1 MGEAGDCCCS
11 ILYLQAI
18 DPGRPAEQLGERAAF
33 GSFRVEAG
41 RFFLAGERP
50 ALVLCPAVSNLFNSR
65 SFVKADSDSG
75 DALNFKEAT
84 DLLIQKVT
92 VADIAEAC
100 GSHVNS
106 VERARLSPDT
116 RHYREPP
123 PGWIAAVARV
133 ARERGRQLIALA
145 DTLERS
151 IGHHG

>member
-1 MGEAGDCCCS
+1 LTRAVQQGS
-11 ILYLQAI
+11 F
-18 DPGRPAEQLGERAAF
+18 GERTAF

-50 ALVLCPAVSNLFNSR
+50 ALFFHPTVSNISDKRKL
-65 SFVKADSDSG
+65 VKVYSDSG
-75 DALNFKEAT
+75 GALNFKEAT

-123 PGWIAAVARV
+123 PGWIAAVARL
-133 ARERGRQLIALA
+133 ARHRGRQLIALA
-145 DTLERS
+145 EVLERS
-151 IGHHG
+151 SGPHH

>member
-1 MGEAGDCCCS
+1 M
-11 ILYLQAI
+11 
-18 DPGRPAEQLGERAAF
+18 
-33 GSFRVEAG
+33 
-41 RFFLAGERP
+41 FLH
-50 ALVLCPAVSNLFNSR
+50 PAVSNMSDNR
-65 SFVKADSDSG
+65 GFVKADSDSG

-123 PGWIAAVARV
+123 PGWIAAVARL
-133 ARERGRQLIALA
+133 ARERGRRLLALA
-145 DTLERS
+145 EALERMD
-151 IGHHG
+151 GHRD

>member
-1 MGEAGDCCCS
+1 LTQAVQQGSFGD
-11 ILYLQAI
+11 
-18 DPGRPAEQLGERAAF
+18 RAAF

-50 ALVLCPAVSNLFNSR
+50 ALFVYPAVSNVSDSR
-65 SFVKADSDSG
+65 ILVKADSDSG

-123 PGWIAAVARV
+123 PGWIAAVARL

-145 DTLERS
+145 DALERRS
-151 IGHHG
+151 GHHD

>member
-1 MGEAGDCCCS
+1 MSDNQG
-11 ILYLQAI
+11 
-18 DPGRPAEQLGERAAF
+18 
-33 GSFRVEAG
+33 
-41 RFFLAGERP
+41 
-50 ALVLCPAVSNLFNSR
+50 
-65 SFVKADSDSG
+65 FVKAGSDNG

-123 PGWIAAVARV
+123 PGWIAAVARL
-133 ARERGRQLIALA
+133 ARERGRRLLALA
-145 DTLERS
+145 EALERME
-151 IGHHG
+151 GNQD

>member
-1 MGEAGDCCCS
+1 MTSAVQQGS
-11 ILYLQAI
+11 F
-18 DPGRPAEQLGERAAF
+18 GERAAF

-50 ALVLCPAVSNLFNSR
+50 ALFLHPAVSNISDSR
-65 SFVKADSDSG
+65 GFVKVSSDSG

-92 VADIAEAC
+92 VAEIAEAC

-123 PGWIAAVARV
+123 PGWIAAVARL
-133 ARERGRQLIALA
+133 ARERGGQLLALA
-145 DTLERS
+145 EAMERS
-151 IGHHG
+151 SGHHD

>member
-1 MGEAGDCCCS
+1 MTRAVQQGS
-11 ILYLQAI
+11 F
-18 DPGRPAEQLGERAAF
+18 GERAAF

-50 ALVLCPAVSNLFNSR
+50 ALFFHPAVSNVSDMMG
-65 SFVKADSDSG
+65 FVKAGSDSG
-75 DALNFKEAT
+75 GMLNFKEAT

-123 PGWIAAVARV
+123 PGWIAAVARL
-133 ARERGRQLIALA
+133 ARERGQQLIALA
-145 DTLERS
+145 EALERS
-151 IGHHG
+151 SGPHD

>member
-1 MGEAGDCCCS
+1 MVNS
-11 ILYLQAI
+11 ILWTRADQQ
-18 DPGRPAEQLGERAAF
+18 GSFGERAAF
-33 GSFRVEAG
+33 GSFVCEAG

-50 ALVLCPAVSNLFNSR
+50 ALFLHPAVSNMYDNR
-65 SFVKADSDSG
+65 GFVRDGSDSG
-75 DALNFKEAT
+75 GALNFKEAT

-92 VADIAEAC
+92 VAEIAEAC

-123 PGWIAAVARV
+123 PRWIAAVARL

-145 DTLERS
+145 DALERS
-151 IGHHG
+151 SGNHD

>member
-1 MGEAGDCCCS
+1 MTRAVQQGS
-11 ILYLQAI
+11 F
-18 DPGRPAEQLGERAAF
+18 GERAAF

-50 ALVLCPAVSNLFNSR
+50 ALFSLPAVSNISD
-65 SFVKADSDSG
+65 SVGFVKISSDSG

-123 PGWIAAVARV
+123 PGWIAAVARL
-133 ARERGRQLIALA
+133 ARERSRQLIALA
-145 DTLERS
+145 EALERRS
-151 IGHHG
+151 GHHD